1 MMRQMEIEKKTL
13 QDNLNAKI
21 AEKERQ
27 LQEEKIKA
35 QE

>member
-27 LQEEKIKA
+27 LQE
-35 QE
+35 